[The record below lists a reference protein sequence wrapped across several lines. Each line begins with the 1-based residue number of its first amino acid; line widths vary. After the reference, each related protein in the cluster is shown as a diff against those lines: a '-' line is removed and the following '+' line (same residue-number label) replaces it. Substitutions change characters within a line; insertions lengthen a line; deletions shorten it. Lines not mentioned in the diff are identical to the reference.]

1 MRFAIVKILANQI
14 SETKQRQRIYNFNIE
29 FISCVEKDTA
39 RNNRLVEIAYEI
51 VVNFVRKIVAKF
63 YDDCHKDRPV
73 EIRLYATLGTRLSQE
88 RKFSFLRESGT
99 QGNLCQHALC

>member
-63 YDDCHKDRPV
+63 YDDRHKDRPV
-73 EIRLYATLGTRLSQE
+73 EIRLYIDLSAT
-88 RKFSFLRESGT
+88 
-99 QGNLCQHALC
+99 